1 MRTHNGSITIVVLC
15 LTWCINMLF
24 GILVAR
30 ATYRAITQRDPQAY
44 LHLVLMN
51 DHMERIRSFILNE
64 AISWG
69 GI

>member
-15 LTWCINMLF
+15 LTWSINLLF

-30 ATYRAITQRDPQAY
+30 ATYRAMTQRDPQQY
-44 LHLVLMN
+44 LRLVLLN
-51 DHMERIRSFILNE
+51 DSLERIRTAVLNE